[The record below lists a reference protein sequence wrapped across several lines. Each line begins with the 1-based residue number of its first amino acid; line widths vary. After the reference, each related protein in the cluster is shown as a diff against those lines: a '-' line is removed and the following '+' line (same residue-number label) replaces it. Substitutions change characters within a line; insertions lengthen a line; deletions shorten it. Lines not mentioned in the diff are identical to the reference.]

1 VQVKFEG
8 GPFNGRTVSVP
19 DDAEEYAVEM
29 VPPPGLRD
37 PNARFMLFN
46 KTPKLFYRPSKR
58 DRRIWKPAKMSDFT
72 PLSRG
77 W

>member
-1 VQVKFEG
+1 MQVKFEG
-8 GPFNGRTVSVP
+8 GPLNGRTAGLP
-19 DDAEEYAVEM
+19 DDATEYAVEL

-46 KTPKLFYRPSKR
+46 KTPRIIYKPSER
-58 DRRIWKPAKMSDFT
+58 DRRIWKPAAMTEFT
-72 PLSRG
+72 PLARG